1 MRHSFLH
8 CSKHIMSAV
17 DISTYCRKF
26 IFERVTHKALR
37 SKMIDLIRLNCVYY
51 VEYASKAFQ
60 RRSVEN
66 ELVENMPYAPE
77 SVLRIFN
84 SNSPNNAVDLIA
96 LFQKKL
102 CKVRTILAGY
112 TCYEGFFHSL
122 SPSCKQGAL
131 LLQRTN

>member
-17 DISTYCRKF
+17 DVSTYCRKF
-26 IFERVTHKALR
+26 IFERVTHEALC
-37 SKMIDLIRLNCVYY
+37 SKMIDLIWLHCVHH
-51 VEYASKAFQ
+51 VEYARKALQ
-60 RRSVEN
+60 RRSMEN
-66 ELVENMPYAPE
+66 ELVKNVPYAPE

-102 CKVRTILAGY
+102 CKVRTILAGH
-112 TCYEGFFHSL
+112 TCYESFFHLIFSIL
-122 SPSCKQGAL
+122 Y
-131 LLQRTN
+131 